1 MPKII
6 TASWQDSLRAF
17 LRPQII
23 TMLFLGFSAGI
34 PLLLIFSSLSLW
46 LVEAGIQRSTVTYFS
61 WAALA
66 YSFKFLWAPL
76 IDRLPLPFLT
86 RTLGRRRAW
95 LLVSQCLVFSAIA
108 LMAFIDPSQGEHE
121 LLIMAF
127 AAILLGF
134 SSATQDIVIDAYR
147 IESAE
152 PSMQALMSSTYI
164 AGYRLGMLASGA
176 GALVLASILGSVKG
190 SYSFEAWHWTYLAM
204 ACLMLVGMV
213 TTLVIPEPE
222 RSKLDISRH
231 TTQQYLK
238 FLALFV
244 LCVIIF
250 IGTMVLLSNPV
261 HSAKLALAAYLGLP
275 VSSFI
280 LETLRLLLSFVVVSG
295 AIYILSLFKFV
306 EKELIFESYIDPVK
320 DFFIRYGKVIAIVLL
335 IFIGFYRVSDIV
347 LGVIANVFFQEI
359 GFTKTQIAT
368 VVKTFGLFMTI
379 FGGFL
384 GGILAVRY
392 GVMKVLFL
400 GAFLT
405 IATNLLFMLLAS
417 AGNDIV
423 LLYLVISA
431 DNLSA
436 GLASAAF
443 VAFLSNLTNISFTT
457 VQYAVFSSLMTLMPK
472 LIGGYS
478 GSIVENIAY
487 SNFFLVASLMGVP
500 VLFLL
505 LYLNRYLQ
513 FKDN

>member
-1 MPKII
+1 MPKTII
-6 TASWQDSLRAF
+6 ISWQDSLKSF

-46 LVEAGIQRSTVTYFS
+46 LIEAGIQRSTVTYFS
-61 WAALA
+61 WAALG

-76 IDRLPLPFLT
+76 IDRLPVPFLT

-95 LLVSQCLVFSAIA
+95 LFIAQLMVISAII
-108 LMAFIDPSQGEHE
+108 LMAFINPSSGDKQ
-121 LLIMAF
+121 LLLMAF
-127 AAILLGF
+127 AAIFLGF
-134 SSATQDIVIDAYR
+134 SSATQDIIIDAYR
-147 IESAE
+147 IESGEA
-152 PSMQALMSSTYI
+152 SMQALMSSTYI

-176 GALVLASILGSVKG
+176 GALVLASILGSEKG
-190 SYSFEAWHWTYLAM
+190 SYSYEAWHWTYLSM
-204 ACLMLVGMV
+204 SCLMLVGV
-213 TTLVIPEPE
+213 ITTMLIPEPQ
-222 RSKLDISRH
+222 RSKLNISRH
-231 TTQQYLK
+231 TTRQYLK

-244 LCVIIF
+244 LCIIIF
-250 IGTMVLLSNPV
+250 ISTMILLGNPV
-261 HSAKLALAAYLGLP
+261 DTAKTSLASYTELP

-280 LETLRLLLSFVVVSG
+280 MEALRLIGSIITVSLTV
-295 AIYILSLFKFV
+295 YILSRFKLV

-320 DFFIRYGKVIAIVLL
+320 DFFIRYGKTIALILL

-359 GFTKTQIAT
+359 GFSKTQIAT

-384 GGILAVRY
+384 GGILTVRF
-392 GVMKVLFL
+392 GVMKILFL
-400 GAFLT
+400 GAVLT

-443 VAFLSNLTNISFTT
+443 VAFLSNLTNISFTA

-478 GSIVENIAY
+478 GSIVENIGY
-487 SNFFLVASLMGVP
+487 SSFFLLASLMGVP

-505 LYLNRYLQ
+505 LYLNRHLN

>member
-6 TASWQDSLRAF
+6 VVTWQDSLRSF
-17 LRPQII
+17 LRPQVI

-46 LVEAGIQRSTVTYFS
+46 LIEAGIQRSTVTYFS
-61 WAALA
+61 WAALG

-76 IDRLPLPFLT
+76 IDRLPVPLLT

-95 LLVSQCLVFSAIA
+95 MLIAQLLVFSAII
-108 LMAFIDPSQGEHE
+108 LMAFIDPSRGEDQ
-121 LLIMAF
+121 LLVMAF

-147 IESAE
+147 IESADA
-152 PSMQALMSSTYI
+152 SMQALLSSTYI

-176 GALVLASILGSVKG
+176 GALVLASVLGSVKG

-204 ACLMLVGMV
+204 ACLMLVGMI
-213 TTLVIPEPE
+213 TTLVIPEPQ
-222 RSKLDISRH
+222 RSKLNISRH
-231 TTQQYLK
+231 TTGQYLK
-238 FLALFV
+238 FLVLFV
-244 LCVIIF
+244 LCVVIF
-250 IGTMVLLSNPV
+250 ITTMVLLSAPIQ
-261 HSAKLALAAYLGLP
+261 SAKSSLAVYLGLP
-275 VSSFI
+275 VSSFL
-280 LETLRLLLSFVVVSG
+280 LETSRLFIAFIVVSS

-359 GFTKTQIAT
+359 GFSKTQIAT

-384 GGILAVRY
+384 GGVLAVRY
-392 GVMKVLFL
+392 GVMKILFL
-400 GAFLT
+400 GAILT

-417 AGNDIV
+417 TGNDIV

-443 VAFLSNLTNISFTT
+443 VAFLSNLTNISFTA

-478 GSIVENIAY
+478 GSIVENIGY
-487 SNFFLVASLMGVP
+487 SSFFLVASLMGVP

-505 LYLNRYLQ
+505 MYLNRHLQ